1 MNLGLVH
8 PYIYYLNIFIF
19 TIFISGWLLSFL
31 KIESLIINSIL
42 ISANYIGII
51 SLSILN
57 SIFII
62 FFFSAGYLINIDL
75 AISVLMIGLY
85 VYLANEFI
93 NLWRVLFKEHDDF
106 LREAQ
111 IEIKYKILRKL
122 PAIAIIAPFIISFI
136 IFYSLFYG
144 DNIYKLS
151 PHCENTK
158 DPKIKVC
165 KYSNGTYTGEM
176 KAFRRHGQG
185 EYIWNSG
192 KTYNGEWIKGK
203 ALN

>member
-62 FFFSAGYLINIDL
+62 FFFSAGYLMNIDL

-93 NLWRVLFKEHDDF
+93 DLWRVLFKEHDDF

-144 DNIYKLS
+144 NNIYKLS
-151 PHCENTK
+151 PHCENTN

-203 ALN
+203 EVR

>member
-62 FFFSAGYLINIDL
+62 FFFSAGYLMNIDL

-144 DNIYKLS
+144 NNIYKLS
-151 PHCENTK
+151 PHCENTN

-203 ALN
+203 EVN

>member
-8 PYIYYLNIFIF
+8 PYIYHLNSFILIMLLLGWLGSYIKRDSWVLNI
-19 TIFISGWLLSFL
+19 
-31 KIESLIINSIL
+31 SLIITNYLGVSGAAILSSIIIIFL
-42 ISANYIGII
+42 FSADYLLNLDLFFSLLMIGVYIY
-51 SLSILN
+51 LSKIFIRMFKE
-57 SIFII
+57 IFII
-62 FFFSAGYLINIDL
+62 AGIKNLLI
-75 AISVLMIGLY
+75 
-85 VYLANEFI
+85 
-93 NLWRVLFKEHDDF
+93 
-106 LREAQ
+106 Q
-111 IEIKYKILRKL
+111 KI
-122 PAIAIIAPFIISFI
+122 PTIAIITPFIISFI

-203 ALN
+203 EVN

>member
-62 FFFSAGYLINIDL
+62 FFFSAGYLMNIDL

-136 IFYSLFYG
+136 IFYTLFYG

-203 ALN
+203 EVN

>member
-8 PYIYYLNIFIF
+8 PYIYHLNSFILIMF
-19 TIFISGWLLSFL
+19 FLSWLGSYIKRDSWILS
-31 KIESLIINSIL
+31 ISLIITNYLGVSGAAILSSIIIIFL
-42 ISANYIGII
+42 FSADYLLNLDLFI
-51 SLSILN
+51 SL
-57 SIFII
+57 
-62 FFFSAGYLINIDL
+62 
-75 AISVLMIGLY
+75 LMIG
-85 VYLANEFI
+85 VYIYLSKIFI
-93 NLWRVLFKEHDDF
+93 TMFKEI
-106 LREAQ
+106 LLIAG
-111 IEIKYKILRKL
+111 IKNLLIQKI
-122 PAIAIIAPFIISFI
+122 PVIAIVAPFIISFI

-165 KYSNGTYTGEM
+165 QYSNGTYTGEM

-192 KTYNGEWIKGK
+192 KTYNGKWVKGK
-203 ALN
+203 ENG

>member
-8 PYIYYLNIFIF
+8 PYIYHLNSFILIMLFLSWLGSYIKRDSWVLNISLIITNYLGVSGAAILSSIIIIF
-19 TIFISGWLLSFL
+19 LFSADYLLNLDLFFSLMMIGIYIYLSKIFIS
-31 KIESLIINSIL
+31 
-42 ISANYIGII
+42 
-51 SLSILN
+51 
-57 SIFII
+57 
-62 FFFSAGYLINIDL
+62 
-75 AISVLMIGLY
+75 M
-85 VYLANEFI
+85 
-93 NLWRVLFKEHDDF
+93 FKEI
-106 LREAQ
+106 LVIAG
-111 IEIKYKILRKL
+111 IKNLLIQKI
-122 PAIAIIAPFIISFI
+122 PVIAIVAPFIISFI

-203 ALN
+203 EVR

>member
-8 PYIYYLNIFIF
+8 PYIYHLNSFILIMF
-19 TIFISGWLLSFL
+19 FLSWLGSYIKRDSWILS
-31 KIESLIINSIL
+31 ISLIITNYLGVSGAAILSSIIIIFL
-42 ISANYIGII
+42 FSADYLLNLDLFFSLLMIGIYI
-51 SLSILN
+51 YLSKIFITMFKE
-57 SIFII
+57 IFII
-62 FFFSAGYLINIDL
+62 AGIKNLLI
-75 AISVLMIGLY
+75 
-85 VYLANEFI
+85 
-93 NLWRVLFKEHDDF
+93 
-106 LREAQ
+106 Q
-111 IEIKYKILRKL
+111 KI
-122 PAIAIIAPFIISFI
+122 PTIAIITPFIISFI

-165 KYSNGTYTGEM
+165 QYSNGTYTGEM

-192 KTYNGEWIKGK
+192 KTYNGKWVKGK
-203 ALN
+203 ENG

>member
-62 FFFSAGYLINIDL
+62 FFFSAGYLMNIDL

-85 VYLANEFI
+85 IYLANEFI

-151 PHCENTK
+151 PHCENTN
-158 DPKIKVC
+158 DLKIKVC
-165 KYSNGTYTGEM
+165 QYSNGTYTGEM

-185 EYIWNSG
+185 KYIWNSG
-192 KTYNGEWIKGK
+192 KTYNGEWVKGK
-203 ALN
+203 KVD

>member
-8 PYIYYLNIFIF
+8 PYIYHLNSFILIMLFLSWLGSYIKRDSWILNI
-19 TIFISGWLLSFL
+19 
-31 KIESLIINSIL
+31 SLIITNYLGVSGAAILSSIIIIFL
-42 ISANYIGII
+42 FSADYLLNLDLFFSLLMIGVYIY
-51 SLSILN
+51 LSKIFITMFKE
-57 SIFII
+57 IFII
-62 FFFSAGYLINIDL
+62 AGIKNLLI
-75 AISVLMIGLY
+75 
-85 VYLANEFI
+85 
-93 NLWRVLFKEHDDF
+93 
-106 LREAQ
+106 Q
-111 IEIKYKILRKL
+111 KI
-122 PAIAIIAPFIISFI
+122 PTIAIITPFIISFI

-165 KYSNGTYTGEM
+165 QYSNGTYTGEM

-192 KTYNGEWIKGK
+192 KTYNGKWIKGK
-203 ALN
+203 EAG

>member
-42 ISANYIGII
+42 ISANYIAII

-62 FFFSAGYLINIDL
+62 FFFSAGYLMNIDL

-85 VYLANEFI
+85 IYLANEFI

-122 PAIAIIAPFIISFI
+122 PAIAIIAPFIISFL

-151 PHCENTK
+151 PHCENTN

-192 KTYNGEWIKGK
+192 KTYNGEWTKGK
-203 ALN
+203 EVN

>member
-62 FFFSAGYLINIDL
+62 FFFSAGYLMNIDL

-165 KYSNGTYTGEM
+165 QYSNGTYTGEM

-203 ALN
+203 EVN

>member
-62 FFFSAGYLINIDL
+62 FFFSAGYLMNIDL

-85 VYLANEFI
+85 IYLANEFI

-203 ALN
+203 EVN

>member
-42 ISANYIGII
+42 ISANYIAII

-62 FFFSAGYLINIDL
+62 FFFSAGYLMNIDL

-85 VYLANEFI
+85 IYLANEFI

-106 LREAQ
+106 LHEAQ

-122 PAIAIIAPFIISFI
+122 PAIAIIAPFIISFL

-144 DNIYKLS
+144 DNIYKIS
-151 PHCENTK
+151 PHCENTD
-158 DPKIKVC
+158 DPKIKFC

-176 KAFRRHGQG
+176 KAFRRHGKG
-185 EYIWNSG
+185 EYIWNTG
-192 KTYNGEWIKGK
+192 KTFKGEWIKGK
-203 ALN
+203 KVN

>member
-8 PYIYYLNIFIF
+8 PYIYHLNSFILIMFFLSWLGSYIKRDSWILNI
-19 TIFISGWLLSFL
+19 
-31 KIESLIINSIL
+31 SLIITNYLGVSGAAILSSIIIIFL
-42 ISANYIGII
+42 FSADYLLNLDLFFSLLMIGVYIY
-51 SLSILN
+51 LSKIFITMFKE
-57 SIFII
+57 IFII
-62 FFFSAGYLINIDL
+62 AGIKNLLI
-75 AISVLMIGLY
+75 
-85 VYLANEFI
+85 
-93 NLWRVLFKEHDDF
+93 
-106 LREAQ
+106 Q
-111 IEIKYKILRKL
+111 KI
-122 PAIAIIAPFIISFI
+122 PTIAIITPFIISFI

-203 ALN
+203 KVN

>member
-62 FFFSAGYLINIDL
+62 FFFSAGYLMNIDL

-158 DPKIKVC
+158 DPKIKMC

-203 ALN
+203 EVN

>member
-8 PYIYYLNIFIF
+8 PYIYHLNSFILIMLF
-19 TIFISGWLLSFL
+19 LSWLGSYIKRDSWILS
-31 KIESLIINSIL
+31 ISLIITNYLGVSGAAILSSIIIIFL
-42 ISANYIGII
+42 FSADYLLNLDLFFSLLMIGVYIY
-51 SLSILN
+51 LSKIFITMFKE
-57 SIFII
+57 IFII
-62 FFFSAGYLINIDL
+62 AGIKNLLI
-75 AISVLMIGLY
+75 
-85 VYLANEFI
+85 
-93 NLWRVLFKEHDDF
+93 
-106 LREAQ
+106 Q
-111 IEIKYKILRKL
+111 KI
-122 PAIAIIAPFIISFI
+122 PTIAIITPFIISFI

-165 KYSNGTYTGEM
+165 QYSNGTYTGEM

-192 KTYNGEWIKGK
+192 KTYNGKWIKGK
-203 ALN
+203 EAG